1 MLTMFASKCCK
12 ERNYF

>member
-1 MLTMFASKCCK
+1 MFASKCCK